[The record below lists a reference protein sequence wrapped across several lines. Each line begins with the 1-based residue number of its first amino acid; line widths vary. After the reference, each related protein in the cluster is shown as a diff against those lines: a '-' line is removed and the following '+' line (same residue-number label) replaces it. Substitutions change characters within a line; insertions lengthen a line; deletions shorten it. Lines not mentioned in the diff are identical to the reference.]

1 MFGEEVREFHFEN
14 EFAVLVK
21 MPECRWP
28 LAVGA
33 SWVWSLGKSRLETQV
48 GERAMSAVI
57 GDLDE
62 A

>member
-1 MFGEEVREFHFEN
+1 MFGDENCEFHFEN
-14 EFAVLVK
+14 EFEVLVR

-33 SWVWSLGKSRLETQV
+33 SWVWSLGKSRLEIQV
-48 GERAMSAVI
+48 GERAVSLVV

-62 A
+62 V

>member
-1 MFGEEVREFHFEN
+1 
-14 EFAVLVK
+14 

-33 SWVWSLGKSRLETQV
+33 SWVWSLGKSRLEIQI
-48 GERAMSAVI
+48 GERAVSVVV

-62 A
+62 V